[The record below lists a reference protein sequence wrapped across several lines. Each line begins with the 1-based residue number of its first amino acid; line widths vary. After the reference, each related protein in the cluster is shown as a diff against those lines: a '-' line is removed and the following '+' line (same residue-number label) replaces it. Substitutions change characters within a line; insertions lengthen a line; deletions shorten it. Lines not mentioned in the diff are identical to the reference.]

1 MHATAARDG
10 PIEASIGTSSR
21 VDRRCPPSA
30 SVLAC
35 LMAAE
40 GVQGVEGK
48 DLLRELVH
56 DQSS

>member
-1 MHATAARDG
+1 M
-10 PIEASIGTSSR
+10 EASIGTSSR

-48 DLLRELVH
+48 HLLRELVH